1 MHSIL
6 EQNIDGDLCSLHF
19 MKSARMKVFGIPDC
33 HVSRCGYTGEDG
45 VEVTL
50 FVLDTCNWGKHTNQ
64 YYEKTT
70 VLTCMFL
77 TQQQEEALCLTRSTP
92 QYWSDQ

>member
-33 HVSRCGYTGEDG
+33 RVSRCGYTGEDG

-70 VLTCMFL
+70 VLMYMYVC
-77 TQQQEEALCLTRSTP
+77 
-92 QYWSDQ
+92 SDTSSMCSLAHSACT